1 MPDGLRH
8 VISGILA
15 GDLWFPHGAF
25 VALLTSWY
33 GLVTLFFVSFV
44 SATIPCQDDTM
55 LSLLH

>member
-15 GDLWFPHGAF
+15 GGS
-25 VALLTSWY
+25 LTSWY
-33 GLVTLFFVSFV
+33 GLVTLMFFSFV
-44 SATIPCQDDTM
+44 SAAIPCQDNTM

>member
-15 GDLWFPHGAF
+15 GGIPGFRM
-25 VALLTSWY
+25 VLLLLRSPPWY

-44 SATIPCQDDTM
+44 SAAIP
-55 LSLLH
+55 LSR